1 MALDNGSDSLQ
12 SKIFDWLKEEDYKP
26 NPKEDITDAND
37 FLLDIFVQLVN
48 ITIAKPKSYKRIVIG
63 TGIILPDE
71 DQNLYKSL
79 NQKVRREFKFE
90 VLKDLLT
97 MKLAFGSIPQDFEHE
112 FKSIQIMD
120 TIYYDGLSKDRLF
133 NVINKVIRGYAILML
148 NFEKYIIGFNPVS
161 DSKLI

>member
-1 MALDNGSDSLQ
+1 MALDNGFDSHQ
-12 SKIFDWLKEEDYKP
+12 SKIFEWLKEEGYKP
-26 NPKEDITDAND
+26 NPKEDITGAND
-37 FLLDIFVQLVN
+37 FLLDVFVQLVN
-48 ITIAKPKSYKRIVIG
+48 ITIAKPKSFKRIVIG
-63 TGIILPDE
+63 TGIVLPDE

-97 MKLAFGSIPQDFEHE
+97 MKLAFGSIPQDFEQE

-133 NVINKVIRGYAILML
+133 NVLNNVIRGYAILML